1 MCPQGCMAHS
11 DIPVTC
17 DKMLQGGV
25 QGKKEHK
32 RHVDKRQV
40 LEVSCSELNLYV
52 CFCVFIYVCMLM
64 YVYVCT
70 CFCVFVCLYMCAYFY
85 VCAYLCMCVHAFM
98 CL

>member
-52 CFCVFIYVCMLM
+52 CFCVCVC
-64 YVYVCT
+64 VCVRT
-70 CFCVFVCLYMCAYFY
+70 RARAH
-85 VCAYLCMCVHAFM
+85 VCAHMPK
-98 CL
+98 CLS